1 MENFLLYFAK
11 VNGLIIAFYLL
22 YLVFL
27 RKETFYVGNRWY
39 LVMGLVTAIVLPLIT
54 FTKTVWVDPEPISKY
69 IEVVPLVDD
78 TTIRTVSEE
87 PIMDWSL
94 ILSSAYTMVAI
105 LILLKVGIEIA
116 SFFNKIIKLNK
127 QKDTNFTLIYSNSAE
142 NPFSFFKYIVINP
155 TLFSKEEYEHII
167 THERIHVKQFHSIDV
182 LISKVFCALFW
193 INPIIWLYRKAMLQN
208 LEFIADNHSLEQIES
223 KYEYQKTLLKVVANQ
238 QSLSITNPFY
248 QSLIKKRIIML
259 HTNQSH
265 KKNTW
270 KYATILPVLVG
281 FMLLFQI
288 ETIAQVKEGNK
299 EVSKIEEV
307 IASEGSSSIS
317 AILTKNSEDDVI
329 SGLQKIFSKN
339 KYKLKIS
346 NVRRNKK
353 GEITE
358 IKLSFDSGKT
368 YNQVLERK
376 SNKPINNIKIFINTD
391 KDGNKTCG
399 FEEVNNDVAYE
410 ESKSADGEEQVYL
423 EIDRNKNK
431 DSKVTEEH
439 WSLDNMKKNGKEV
452 VLIINGKIKDVTKKF
467 KFSRGEE
474 LGEMTEISSE
484 EFEKKYNQKADK
496 IKHYYYEVETVKL
509 NEKSTMAIAKRLGS
523 KDDEKNEEKIT
534 FVKSSSTNSIAP
546 ETIIYLNDKVISKD
560 EMYKVNPNTIK
571 SVDVKKGKPN
581 GEIKI
586 VTSYNYTNK
595 DPEILLNN
603 KLISKDDLY
612 KLDKNEIESINIKNN
627 NGEKLIEIQKKNAK
641 AINDNSLKEVR
652 YTQGTDEAKQ
662 ELSKAKIELEKAKA
676 EIEKAKAEIEK
687 SKVEL
692 QKAKIEIA
700 KSRSKNKKK

>member
-39 LVMGLVTAIVLPLIT
+39 LVIGLVTSIVLPLIT

-78 TTIRTVSEE
+78 TRIRTITEE
-87 PIMDWSL
+87 PMDWSL
-94 ILSSAYTMVAI
+94 ILSSAYAVVAI

-116 SFFNKIIKLNK
+116 SFFYKIIKLNK
-127 QKDTNFTLIYSNSAE
+127 QKDSNFTLIYSNSTE

-288 ETIAQVKEGNK
+288 ETIAQVKEGNM

-307 IASEGSSSIS
+307 TSSEGSSSIS
-317 AILTKNSEDDVI
+317 AILTKNSEDDVL
-329 SGLQKIFSKN
+329 SGLERIFSN
-339 KYKLKIS
+339 NQYKFKIS

-376 SNKPINNIKIFINTD
+376 SNKPIDNIKIFINTD

-399 FEEVNNDVAYE
+399 FEEVNNDIAYE

-423 EIDRNKNK
+423 EIDRNNNN

-484 EFEKKYNQKADK
+484 EFENKFNQKADK
-496 IKHYYYEVETVKL
+496 NKYYYEVEIVKKL
-509 NEKSTMAIAKRLGS
+509 NNTST
-523 KDDEKNEEKIT
+523 
-534 FVKSSSTNSIAP
+534 STKP
-546 ETIIYLNDKVISKD
+546 EQTIYLNDKEISKI
-560 EMYKVNPNTIK
+560 EMDNLDSKTIK
-571 SVDVKKGKPN
+571 SVDVKKGKSN
-581 GEIKI
+581 GEIRI
-586 VTSYNYTNK
+586 VTK
-595 DPEILLNN
+595 
-603 KLISKDDLY
+603 
-612 KLDKNEIESINIKNN
+612 SINEMSDNN
-627 NGEKLIEIQKKNAK
+627 
-641 AINDNSLKEVR
+641 DYPTPPTPPTPPTFSLKTPKSLVFP
-652 YTQGTDEAKQ
+652 
-662 ELSKAKIELEKAKA
+662 KAPRTPKGNPRSGNEKEWK
-676 EIEKAKAEIEK
+676 EFERKMEDF
-687 SKVEL
+687 
-692 QKAKIEIA
+692 
-700 KSRSKNKKK
+700 NKKMEAMEPQIKAFDEQMEKFNKQMEPQMKVFEEQMEIFNKKMEEYQSKMNSRLRK

>member
-22 YLVFL
+22 YSVML

-39 LVMGLVTAIVLPLIT
+39 LLTGLVTAIVLPLLT
-54 FTKTVWVDPEPISKY
+54 FTKIVWVDPEPISQFT
-69 IEVVPLVDD
+69 EVVPLVDD
-78 TTIRTVSEE
+78 TKIRIVSEE
-87 PIMDWSL
+87 PMDWSL
-94 ILSSAYTMVAI
+94 ILSSAYVLVS
-105 LILLKVGIEIA
+105 LIIVLKLGIEIA

-127 QKDTNFTLIYSNSAE
+127 QKDSNFTLIYSNSTE

-167 THERIHVKQFHSIDV
+167 THERIHVKQWHSIDV

-193 INPIIWLYRKAMLQN
+193 INPIIWWYRKAMLQN
-208 LEFIADNHSLEQIES
+208 LEFIADNHSLEQVES

-265 KKNTW
+265 KRNAW
-270 KYATILPVLVG
+270 KYASILPVIVG

-288 ETIAQVKEGNK
+288 ETIAQVKDN
-299 EVSKIEEV
+299 SKIVSYSVEV
-307 IASEGSSSIS
+307 ELDNLITSK
-317 AILTKNSEDDVI
+317 TTDD
-329 SGLQKIFSKN
+329 
-339 KYKLKIS
+339 
-346 NVRRNKK
+346 
-353 GEITE
+353 E
-358 IKLSFDSGKT
+358 IKAIQKSFDT
-368 YNQVLERK
+368 EDYNLK
-376 SNKPINNIKIFINTD
+376 INNIKRD
-391 KDGNKTCG
+391 KVGEIIAIRLEFSSKKNSKRKIIKEVRGDKPIKTIEILISENEDNSFYCRFVENSNG
-399 FEEVNNDVAYE
+399 AVVDSFEIKKDNN
-410 ESKSADGEEQVYL
+410 
-423 EIDRNKNK
+423 NP
-431 DSKVTEEH
+431 TENY

-452 VLIINGKIKDVTKKF
+452 VLIINGKIKEPTEKF
-467 KFSRGEE
+467 KIS
-474 LGEMTEISSE
+474 LDQDLDDMVEITPE

-496 IKHYYYEVETVKL
+496 TKHYYYEVETVKL

-546 ETIIYLNDKVISKD
+546 ETIIYLNDKMISRA
-560 EMYKVNPNTIK
+560 EMDKIDANTIK
-571 SVDVKKGKPN
+571 SVDVKKGKSN
-581 GEIKI
+581 GEIRI
-586 VTSYNYTNK
+586 ETSYNYTNK

-603 KLISKDDLY
+603 KVISKDDLN

-627 NGEKLIEIQKKNAK
+627 NGEKFIEIQKKNAK
-641 AINDNSLKEVR
+641 VINDNSLKEVR
-652 YTQGTDEAKQ
+652 YTQGTKEAKE

-687 SKVEL
+687 AKAEIYKKYKLDL
-692 QKAKIEIA
+692 QKAKLEIA

>member
-39 LVMGLVTAIVLPLIT
+39 LLTGLVTSIVLPLIT

-78 TTIRTVSEE
+78 TRIRTITEE
-87 PIMDWSL
+87 PMDWSL
-94 ILSSAYTMVAI
+94 ILSSTYAVVAI

-116 SFFNKIIKLNK
+116 SFFYKIIKLNK
-127 QKDTNFTLIYSNSAE
+127 QKDSNFTLIYSNSTE

-155 TLFSKEEYEHII
+155 TLFSKEEYEHIV
-167 THERIHVKQFHSIDV
+167 THERIHVKQYHSIDV
-182 LISKVFCALFW
+182 LISKVFCAIFW

-208 LEFIADNHSLEQIES
+208 LEFIADNYSLEQIES

-288 ETIAQVKEGNK
+288 ETIAQVKEGNM

-307 IASEGSSSIS
+307 TSSEGSSSIS
-317 AILTKNSEDDVI
+317 AILTKNSEDDVL
-329 SGLQKIFSKN
+329 SGLERIFSN
-339 KYKLKIS
+339 NQYKFKIS

-376 SNKPINNIKIFINTD
+376 SNKPIDNIKIFINTD

-423 EIDRNKNK
+423 EIDRNNNN

-484 EFEKKYNQKADK
+484 EFENKFNQKADK
-496 IKHYYYEVETVKL
+496 NKYYYEVEIVKKL
-509 NEKSTMAIAKRLGS
+509 NNTST
-523 KDDEKNEEKIT
+523 
-534 FVKSSSTNSIAP
+534 STKP
-546 ETIIYLNDKVISKD
+546 EQTIYLNDKEISKI
-560 EMYKVNPNTIK
+560 EMDNLDSKTIK
-571 SVDVKKGKPN
+571 SVDVKKGKSN
-581 GEIKI
+581 GEIRI
-586 VTSYNYTNK
+586 VTK
-595 DPEILLNN
+595 
-603 KLISKDDLY
+603 
-612 KLDKNEIESINIKNN
+612 SINEMSDNN
-627 NGEKLIEIQKKNAK
+627 
-641 AINDNSLKEVR
+641 DYPTPPTPPTPPTFSLKIPKSLI
-652 YTQGTDEAKQ
+652 YP
-662 ELSKAKIELEKAKA
+662 KAPKAPKGNPKSGNEKEWK
-676 EIEKAKAEIEK
+676 EFERKMEDF
-687 SKVEL
+687 
-692 QKAKIEIA
+692 
-700 KSRSKNKKK
+700 NKKMEAMEPQIKAFDEQMEKFNKQMEPQMKAFEEQMEIFNKKMEEYQSKMNSRLRK